1 MDGGIPGYAI
11 VGELTSSK
19 KTQAQTLEYEKYK
32 NILMKFTC
40 RKKYSE

>member
-1 MDGGIPGYAI
+1 MLQRYTKDS

-19 KTQAQTLEYEKYK
+19 KTQAQTLEYERYK